1 MLTTCKLIICPY
13 NQDSKCMKKWI
24 DCNAAGV
31 CTVAASLVINLA
43 TGQPQFDPVLL
54 GLALKPPILDAEL
67 CSEKQTSRARSN
79 VEATD
84 SEAVTSSSSVSENQE
99 EKKQDSGTVA
109 ANLDS
114 D

>member
-1 MLTTCKLIICPY
+1 MLTICKLNMCPY
-13 NQDSKCMKKWI
+13 NQESKCMREWI

-54 GLALKPPILDAEL
+54 GLARKPPIFDAEL

-79 VEATD
+79 VEATN
-84 SEAVTSSSSVSENQE
+84 SEAVTSSPSVSENQE
-99 EKKQDSGTVA
+99 EKKQDSETVA

-114 D
+114 N

>member
-1 MLTTCKLIICPY
+1 MLTICKLNTCPY
-13 NQDSKCMKKWI
+13 NQESKCMREWI
-24 DCNAAGV
+24 DCNEAGV

-54 GLALKPPILDAEL
+54 GLARKPPILDAEL
-67 CSEKQTSRARSN
+67 CSEKQTSGARSN

-84 SEAVTSSSSVSENQE
+84 SEAVTSSSSVSKNQE
-99 EKKQDSGTVA
+99 EKKQDSETVA

-114 D
+114 N

>member
-1 MLTTCKLIICPY
+1 MLTTCKLNTCPY
-13 NQDSKCMKKWI
+13 NQESKCMKEWI
-24 DCNAAGV
+24 DCNEAGV

-54 GLALKPPILDAEL
+54 GLARKPPILDAEL

-84 SEAVTSSSSVSENQE
+84 SEAVTSSSSILKNQE
-99 EKKQDSGTVA
+99 EKKQDSETVT

-114 D
+114 N